1 MKLNSLMTLSF
12 TAALLLPS
20 IAHAASTAPVSTAAV
35 SNTAGV
41 VQLTQTLD
49 ARKLSNGATI
59 QARLMN
65 TVHLPDGTKL
75 PSGTLLT
82 ATVEND
88 NLQDGNVRLALR
100 FTAAQLKHGAPV
112 PLAARIVDVS
122 TGAYNDGEP
131 NEVTVPETLDNV
143 NASEDVQ
150 DVVAGVNLHSQ
161 GSSANS
167 GVFVSKTK
175 GDVKLPAGMQFELA
189 IRTGATATAAA
200 AAAAE

>member
-20 IAHAASTAPVSTAAV
+20 IARAASIAPTSTAAT

-49 ARKLSNGATI
+49 ARKLSTGATI
-59 QARLMN
+59 QTRLMN

-88 NLQDGNVRLALR
+88 KLQDGNVRLVLR
-100 FTAAQLKHGAPV
+100 FTSAQLKHGATV
-112 PLAARIVDVS
+112 PLSARIVDVA
-122 TGAYNDGEP
+122 TGANNDGES
-131 NEVTVPETLDNV
+131 NGVTVPETLDNV
-143 NASEDVQ
+143 NASEDIQ
-150 DVVAGVNLHSQ
+150 DVVEGVNLHSQ
-161 GSSANS
+161 DSSANS

-189 IRTGATATAAA
+189 FRAGAAATAAA
-200 AAAAE
+200 E

>member
-1 MKLNSLMTLSF
+1 MKLNSLTTLSF

-20 IAHAASTAPVSTAAV
+20 IARAASIAPVSTAAT

-49 ARKLSNGATI
+49 ARKLSTGATI

-82 ATVEND
+82 GTVEND
-88 NLQDGNVRLALR
+88 KLQDGNVRLALR
-100 FTAAQLKHGAPV
+100 FTSAQFKHGATV
-112 PLAARIVDVS
+112 PLSARIVDVA
-122 TGAYNDGEP
+122 TGANNDGES
-131 NEVTVPETLDNV
+131 NGVKVPETLDNV
-143 NASEDVQ
+143 NATEDIQ
-150 DVVAGVNLHSQ
+150 DVVEGVNLHSQ
-161 GSSANS
+161 DSSANS

-189 IRTGATATAAA
+189 FRAGAGATTAA
-200 AAAAE
+200 E